1 MKTSLL
7 LSCALA
13 LLCSGCFLA
22 PGMRMDESALAD
34 RGHGASNEAAFKVV
48 PITPAVLAAQVK
60 ARMEA
65 DQKRRAL
72 TPPPPPDTDYRIA
85 AHDVL
90 SVIVWEHPELTIP
103 AGEFRSADASG
114 YPVGSDGSIFF
125 PHVGLVQVA
134 GHTPEEVRKTLTE
147 KLAVVVQDPQL
158 QVLVASYRA
167 KRAQI
172 AGEVL
177 QPSPVPITDVPLRV
191 QDAIALA
198 KGFTPNADTARATLT
213 RKGQVH
219 RLDLLALYEGGDESQ
234 NWVLDDGD
242 IVHVPDRS
250 ENKIFV
256 LGEVMKPATKPM
268 PRGRMTLADA
278 IGDAEGLSLGNAN
291 PSQILVF
298 RGHYDAPEIYRLDA
312 SSPDALLLATH
323 FNLQPLDV
331 VFVGTYDLARYNR
344 VISQL
349 LPTVQAIW
357 QVWSIGRTVGIP

>member
-114 YPVGSDGSIFF
+114 YPVGSDGSIFV

-134 GHTPEEVRKTLTE
+134 GHTPEEVRKTLGRIE
-147 KLAVVVQDPQL
+147 
-158 QVLVASYRA
+158 VAR
-167 KRAQI
+167 KI
-172 AGEVL
+172 CK
-177 QPSPVPITDVPLRV
+177 IHN
-191 QDAIALA
+191 I
-198 KGFTPNADTARATLT
+198 FTAF
-213 RKGQVH
+213 
-219 RLDLLALYEGGDESQ
+219 
-234 NWVLDDGD
+234 WVLSD
-242 IVHVPDRS
+242 IRKTQ
-250 ENKIFV
+250 EGNMF
-256 LGEVMKPATKPM
+256 
-268 PRGRMTLADA
+268 A
-278 IGDAEGLSLGNAN
+278 I
-291 PSQILVF
+291 
-298 RGHYDAPEIYRLDA
+298 
-312 SSPDALLLATH
+312 
-323 FNLQPLDV
+323 
-331 VFVGTYDLARYNR
+331 VFVF
-344 VISQL
+344 
-349 LPTVQAIW
+349 
-357 QVWSIGRTVGIP
+357 